1 MHPHGDS
8 SPFDSPTFGR
18 DASIRVD
25 EPVGSASISPSSR
38 DIVLASREGLH
49 IIDLDNPYSPPRH
62 LAHRTLWEVADVQW
76 SPFASHDGLVAST
89 SNQKALIWDLN
100 HANQPPL
107 TLHAHSRAI
116 TDINLS
122 AHHPDILATCA
133 VDTFVHKWD
142 LRTSDKP
149 VFSYAQWDGGA
160 AQVKWNRQDPHILAS
175 AHDRFLCIWDER
187 KGVQP
192 LRTIEAHRSKIY
204 GVDWNRTR
212 QGGVLT
218 CSLDGSIKFWDY
230 TRDEDSMLERV
241 IRTPFGVWRAR
252 HTPFG
257 WGALA
262 MPQRGDF
269 DLHLYDRRL
278 RDGVKRDAK
287 VSPVH
292 TFKGH
297 NDQVKE
303 FLWRT
308 RGNISDDGYDQ
319 REFQLVSWGS
329 DRQLNLYRID
339 STILGSVGYKKGEQ
353 IRKKLQFTRDGA
365 MYKTFHDETPTLP
378 QAKATEQPQAH
389 AFTAPSQLSA
399 LFQSAGMSKP
409 SLPYAQNAFQGPGA
423 SARDRGLTSMQAR
436 GLTTMQARTREKKTV
451 DKLTWMQGVKIGGR
465 DGNFNR
471 HGSRPDVLSPD
482 QALMWDSPES
492 LGDEITHVGSKF
504 KKVKFEE
511 VEIPRRTATVTLN
524 GPWGEHEA
532 PVFMRIS
539 IRFPPDYPLSATP
552 HCRIEKTTSYISE
565 GTISKLD
572 SEIKA
577 LAEVYKN
584 RRRGSLEAIISYLLG
599 ERGLEESISWLSDGA
614 VTDGAVTQDED
625 SSSDEEDEMGADFA
639 TPAMEM
645 SGTDI
650 LGPFNANA
658 NVPLPRQCGAI
669 WSRDGRLVTFFPPK
683 PEPKPMFSNLA
694 TLSNDSRTYK
704 SKRIFEMLG
713 QLNKDSP
720 DPGRKSSSAME
731 NPDDSASQG
740 SWETS
745 SSSSSGSPVRGGL
758 SGIAPPVAWRGGPL
772 KFQRSSQQSSA
783 GYEAKPLP
791 SKPKSIIT
799 IRNLANLL
807 PAKRELAEDYEV
819 FGEAAEVCSHNAT
832 VARVY
837 GYAELADIWNL
848 VGLIL
853 ADQVPLEIMQQSY
866 RREPILVV
874 AKRTAVQIRKKD
886 SGLDL
891 SFDEP
896 ESIAKPKLKS
906 RVKWGNHPFAR
917 TLVQQLFDHFEKLAD
932 SQMLA
937 MLSCMFHEPAAS
949 EGVTTGM
956 MMRNPHADLHLSMRT
971 PAFSLDYFP
980 SREVAASLFQP
991 FVSVTDQSNGMHF
1004 RADMGMNKYDKK
1016 LNTFGSAGSSNGP
1029 WSGDA
1034 MASGP
1039 TTPYSTGNTPPPTFS
1054 RSSTFR
1060 SASSAHASIA
1070 SSPERSKRSGTPFSN
1085 ALTSFS
1091 RPFQNASNSPPV
1103 HHQRIR
1109 TFDGDLSTSAPEKSS
1124 VTWGP
1129 NTVYGGASTGSN
1141 ASSSHRSNSHKRN
1154 RTTAQIS
1161 GEQQQRFVSFDSI
1174 EEGGADEI
1182 DFDDDDFYP
1191 NFEDDKTDIAPLD
1204 RTSGGNVIHV
1214 TLKNQDQFDDDGYLS
1229 VPLLAQERAWMYA
1242 EYRASY
1248 ANNELAGWGLQV
1260 KRSEVLKYN
1269 GLTSYWTKDDDDDT
1283 HEEDLAVGRSQE
1295 SIGRVRFPSTVPQP
1309 STTAT
1314 PLLTNPQS
1322 STIVPDDLILC
1333 PLPIHSLSNPPTTST
1348 TARSSV
1354 THTRAHT
1361 PDPHNLLLAATN
1373 ANTNAH
1379 NTSSH
1384 HHTTHSNHHHP
1395 LAHHPSTNLYA
1406 THPTP
1411 TPLPTRPPSTKSISP
1426 PNEKAPSE
1434 NDDGRSA
1441 DGGASGMDVV
1451 GFGAGREGTVEGGL
1465 WRVRTCVVCWL
1476 ALDGLYRTCAE
1487 CGHAVHAECG
1497 GWDEVDEV
1505 GGGECWYCG
1514 GS

>member
-100 HANQPPL
+100 HSNHPPL

-142 LRTSDKP
+142 LRTPDRP

-175 AHDRFLCIWDER
+175 AHDKLLCIWDER
-187 KGVQP
+187 KGVEP

-204 GVDWNRTR
+204 GVDWNRMR

-230 TRDEDSMLERV
+230 TRDEDEMLERV

-278 RDGVKRDAK
+278 RDGVKLDAK
-287 VSPVH
+287 VPPVH

-297 NDQVKE
+297 NGQVKE

-308 RGNISDDGYDQ
+308 RGDVTDDGYDQ

-339 STILGSVGYKKGEQ
+339 SSILGSVGYKKGEHT
-353 IRKKLQFTRDGA
+353 RKKLFMTRQGA
-365 MYKTFHDETPTLP
+365 LYKTFHDEAPISSPNTKVAD
-378 QAKATEQPQAH
+378 QQQAH
-389 AFTAPSQLSA
+389 PFTAPSQLSA

-409 SLPYAQNAFQGPGA
+409 SLPYAQTAFQGPGA

-465 DGNFNR
+465 DGQFNR

-482 QALMWDSPES
+482 QQLLWDSPES

-524 GPWGEHEA
+524 GPWGENEA

-539 IRFPPDYPLSATP
+539 IRFPPDYPVSATP
-552 HCRIEKTTSYISE
+552 HCSIEKTTSYISE
-565 GTISKLD
+565 STISKLD

-584 RRRGSLEAIISYLLG
+584 RKRGSLDAIISYLLG
-599 ERGLEESISWLSDGA
+599 ERDLEESISWLSDGA
-614 VTDGAVTQDED
+614 LTDSGVTQDEE
-625 SSSDEEDEMGADFA
+625 SSSDEEDEVGADFA

-650 LGPFNANA
+650 LGPLNANA
-658 NVPLPRQCGAI
+658 NVPLPRQCGAV

-683 PEPKPMFSNLA
+683 PEPKPMFSNLEA
-694 TLSNDSRTYK
+694 LRNDSRTYK

-713 QLNKDSP
+713 QLNKESP
-720 DPGRKSSSAME
+720 DPGRKSSSAVD
-731 NPDDSASQG
+731 NPEDSDSQG

-772 KFQRSSQQSSA
+772 KFQRSSQHSSA
-783 GYEAKPLP
+783 GYEVKPIAP
-791 SKPKSIIT
+791 KPKSIVT
-799 IRNLANLL
+799 IRNLEDLL
-807 PAKRELAEDYEV
+807 PAKRELAERYEI
-819 FGEAAEVCSHNAT
+819 FGEASDVCSHNAA
-832 VARVY
+832 VATDC
-837 GYAELADIWNL
+837 GYSELADIWNL

-853 ADQVPLEIMQQSY
+853 ADQVPLEVMQQSY

-896 ESIAKPKLKS
+896 EAIAKPKLKS
-906 RVKWGNHPFAR
+906 RVKWGYHPFGR
-917 TLVQQLFDHFEKLAD
+917 VLVERLFEHFEKLAD

-980 SREVAASLFQP
+980 SREVAASLFKPQ
-991 FVSVTDQSNGMHF
+991 FSITDQYDKSHF
-1004 RADMGMNKYDKK
+1004 HPHIGHDGGLSKYDKR

-1029 WSGDA
+1029 WSGDLP
-1034 MASGP
+1034 SGP
-1039 TTPYSTGNTPPPTFS
+1039 TTPYSTGNTPPPSFS
-1054 RSSTFR
+1054 RSTTFR
-1060 SASSAHASIA
+1060 SASSAYASMA
-1070 SSPERSKRSGTPFSN
+1070 SSPERSKRSSTPFTS

-1091 RPFQNASNSPPV
+1091 RPFQTANNSPPAR
-1103 HHQRIR
+1103 QRTR

-1129 NTVYGGASTGSN
+1129 NTIYGGASTGSN
-1141 ASSSHRSNSHKRN
+1141 SSSVNRSNSHKRN
-1154 RTTAQIS
+1154 RATTQTANEQQQ
-1161 GEQQQRFVSFDSI
+1161 QQQRFVSFDSI
-1174 EEGGADEI
+1174 DELGTDEP
-1182 DFDDDDFYP
+1182 DFDDDDDFYP
-1191 NFEDDKTDIAPLD
+1191 NFEDDKTDIAPID
-1204 RTSGGNVIHV
+1204 RNPGGSVIQV

-1229 VPLLAQERAWMYA
+1229 VPLLDQELGWMYA
-1242 EYRASY
+1242 AYRANY
-1248 ANNELAGWGLQV
+1248 ANNELAGWGLQI

-1269 GLTSYWTKDDDDDT
+1269 GLTSYWIKDEVDEAR
-1283 HEEDLAVGRSQE
+1283 EEDLAVGRSQE
-1295 SIGRVRFPSTVPQP
+1295 SIGARVSNAISTFLLNSCVAHAPRLITGQNHSHQPSFPTTSSSALCHCRRSPIPQP
-1309 STTAT
+1309 PAQPPAALSPTPAPTLRILPNSFSWRPPAAAAAPTTIPAAT
-1314 PLLTNPQS
+1314 PRASNRMPR
-1322 STIVPDDLILC
+1322 
-1333 PLPIHSLSNPPTTST
+1333 PIPTTTTST
-1348 TARSSV
+1348 TPSSL
-1354 THTRAHT
+1354 T
-1361 PDPHNLLLAATN
+1361 
-1373 ANTNAH
+1373 
-1379 NTSSH
+1379 
-1384 HHTTHSNHHHP
+1384 
-1395 LAHHPSTNLYA
+1395 
-1406 THPTP
+1406 TP
-1411 TPLPTRPPSTKSISP
+1411 TPPMLHTRPRRHSTRARP
-1426 PNEKAPSE
+1426 P
-1434 NDDGRSA
+1434 
-1441 DGGASGMDVV
+1441 
-1451 GFGAGREGTVEGGL
+1451 
-1465 WRVRTCVVCWL
+1465 
-1476 ALDGLYRTCAE
+1476 
-1487 CGHAVHAECG
+1487 
-1497 GWDEVDEV
+1497 
-1505 GGGECWYCG
+1505 
-1514 GS
+1514 

>member
-100 HANQPPL
+100 HANHPPL

-142 LRTSDKP
+142 LRTPDRP

-175 AHDRFLCIWDER
+175 AHDKLLCIWDER
-187 KGVQP
+187 KGVEP

-204 GVDWNRTR
+204 GVDWNRMR

-230 TRDEDSMLERV
+230 TRDEDEMLERV

-287 VSPVH
+287 VPPVH

-297 NDQVKE
+297 NGQVKE

-308 RGNISDDGYDQ
+308 RGDVTDDGYDQ

-339 STILGSVGYKKGEQ
+339 SSILGSVGYKKGEHT
-353 IRKKLQFTRDGA
+353 RKKLFMTRQGA
-365 MYKTFHDETPTLP
+365 LYKTFHDEAPVLSPKTKVAD
-378 QAKATEQPQAH
+378 QQQAH
-389 AFTAPSQLSA
+389 PFTAPSQLSA

-409 SLPYAQNAFQGPGA
+409 SLPYAQTAFQGPGA

-465 DGNFNR
+465 DGQFNR

-482 QALMWDSPES
+482 QQLLWDSPES

-524 GPWGEHEA
+524 GPWGENEA

-539 IRFPPDYPLSATP
+539 IRFPPDYPVSATP
-552 HCRIEKTTSYISE
+552 HCSIEKTTSYISE
-565 GTISKLD
+565 STISKLD

-584 RRRGSLEAIISYLLG
+584 RKRGSLDAIISYLLG

-614 VTDGAVTQDED
+614 LTDSGVTQDEE
-625 SSSDEEDEMGADFA
+625 SSSDEEDEVGADFA

-650 LGPFNANA
+650 LGPLNANA
-658 NVPLPRQCGAI
+658 NVPLPRQCGAV

-683 PEPKPMFSNLA
+683 PEPKPMFSNLEA
-694 TLSNDSRTYK
+694 LRNDSRTYK

-713 QLNKDSP
+713 QLNKESP
-720 DPGRKSSSAME
+720 DPGRKSSSAVD
-731 NPDDSASQG
+731 NPDDSDSQG

-772 KFQRSSQQSSA
+772 KFQRSSQHSSA
-783 GYEAKPLP
+783 GYEVKPIAP
-791 SKPKSIIT
+791 KPKSIIT
-799 IRNLANLL
+799 IRNLEDLL
-807 PAKRELAEDYEV
+807 PAKRELAERYEI
-819 FGEAAEVCSHNAT
+819 FGEASDVCSHNAA
-832 VARVY
+832 VATDC
-837 GYAELADIWNL
+837 GYSELADIWNL

-853 ADQVPLEIMQQSY
+853 ADQVPLEVMQQSY

-896 ESIAKPKLKS
+896 EAIAKPKLKS
-906 RVKWGNHPFAR
+906 RVKWGYHPFGR
-917 TLVQQLFDHFEKLAD
+917 TVN
-932 SQMLA
+932 
-937 MLSCMFHEPAAS
+937 EP
-949 EGVTTGM
+949 
-956 MMRNPHADLHLSMRT
+956 
-971 PAFSLDYFP
+971 
-980 SREVAASLFQP
+980 Q
-991 FVSVTDQSNGMHF
+991 
-1004 RADMGMNKYDKK
+1004 
-1016 LNTFGSAGSSNGP
+1016 
-1029 WSGDA
+1029 
-1034 MASGP
+1034 
-1039 TTPYSTGNTPPPTFS
+1039 
-1054 RSSTFR
+1054 
-1060 SASSAHASIA
+1060 
-1070 SSPERSKRSGTPFSN
+1070 
-1085 ALTSFS
+1085 
-1091 RPFQNASNSPPV
+1091 
-1103 HHQRIR
+1103 
-1109 TFDGDLSTSAPEKSS
+1109 
-1124 VTWGP
+1124 
-1129 NTVYGGASTGSN
+1129 
-1141 ASSSHRSNSHKRN
+1141 
-1154 RTTAQIS
+1154 
-1161 GEQQQRFVSFDSI
+1161 QQQRFVSFDSI
-1174 EEGGADEI
+1174 DELGTDEP
-1182 DFDDDDFYP
+1182 DFDDDEDFYP
-1191 NFEDDKTDIAPLD
+1191 NFEDDKTDIAPID
-1204 RTSGGNVIHV
+1204 RNPGGSVIQV

-1229 VPLLAQERAWMYA
+1229 VPLLNQELGWMYA
-1242 EYRASY
+1242 AYRANY
-1248 ANNELAGWGLQV
+1248 ANNELAGWGLQI

-1269 GLTSYWTKDDDDDT
+1269 GLTSYWIKDEVEEAR
-1283 HEEDLAVGRSQE
+1283 EEDLAVGRSQE
-1295 SIGRVRFPSTVPQP
+1295 SIGAR
-1309 STTAT
+1309 
-1314 PLLTNPQS
+1314 S
-1322 STIVPDDLILC
+1322 STIVPDDLVLC
-1333 PLPIHSLSNPPTTST
+1333 PLPLPPLSDPPTTST

-1361 PDPHNLLLAATN
+1361 PDPSHLLQLAASAGTN
-1373 ANTNAH
+1373 NH
-1379 NTSSH
+1379 TSSNAASQQQHTAAANSH
-1384 HHTTHSNHHHP
+1384 HYHLHNPFFTYHSHTP
-1395 LAHHPSTNLYA
+1395 YA
-1406 THPTP
+1406 THPTT
-1411 TPLPTRPPSTKSISP
+1411 TPLPTRPPSIKSGSTDSP
-1426 PNEKAPSE
+1426 PNEKAATNEHDGAFGGGWLPS
-1434 NDDGRSA
+1434 A
-1441 DGGASGMDVV
+1441 TTTTTTATA
-1451 GFGAGREGTVEGGL
+1451 FGAGGANGVGHGAAGNSSAGISK
-1465 WRVRTCVVCWL
+1465 VRTCMVCWL
-1476 ALDGLYRTCAE
+1476 QLDGLYRTCAE

-1497 GWDEVDEV
+1497 GEPAASGLLD
-1505 GGGECWYCG
+1505 GHGEAGVVCWYCG
-1514 GS
+1514 G

>member
-62 LAHRTLWEVADVQW
+62 LSHRTLWEVADVQW

-142 LRTSDKP
+142 LRAPSKP

-230 TRDEDSMLERV
+230 TRDEESMLERV

-278 RDGVKRDAK
+278 GDGVKRDAK
-287 VSPVH
+287 VPPVH

-308 RGNISDDGYDQ
+308 RGDVTDDGHDH

-339 STILGSVGYKKGEQ
+339 SSMLRSVGYKKGEQ
-353 IRKKLQFTRDGA
+353 MCRAFHMTRQGA
-365 MYKTFHDETPTLP
+365 LYKTFHDDMPLSLP
-378 QAKATEQPQAH
+378 QTKVPEQHQAH
-389 AFTAPSQLSA
+389 AFTAAPSQLSA

-409 SLPYAQNAFQGPGA
+409 SLPYAQTAFQGPGA
-423 SARDRGLTSMQAR
+423 SARDR

-465 DGNFNR
+465 DGQFNR

-482 QALMWDSPES
+482 QQLLWDSPES

-504 KKVKFEE
+504 KRVKFEE

-524 GPWGEHEA
+524 GPWGENESA
-532 PVFMRIS
+532 VFMRIS
-539 IRFPPDYPLSATP
+539 IRFPPDYPVSATP
-552 HCRIEKTTSYISE
+552 HCSIEKTTSYISE
-565 GTISKLD
+565 ATISRLD

-584 RRRGSLEAIISYLLG
+584 RKRGSLDAIISYLLG

-614 VTDGAVTQDED
+614 VTDSGVTQDDD
-625 SSSDEEDEMGADFA
+625 SSSDEEDEVGADFA

-650 LGPFNANA
+650 LGPLNATA
-658 NVPLPRQCGAI
+658 NVPLPRQCGAV
-669 WSRDGRLVTFFPPK
+669 WSADGRLVTFFPPK

-713 QLNKDSP
+713 QLNKESP
-720 DPGRKSSSAME
+720 ESLRKPSSAMD
-731 NPDDSASQG
+731 NNDDSDSQG

-783 GYEAKPLP
+783 SYEVQLV
-791 SKPKSIIT
+791 STKPKSIIT
-799 IRNLANLL
+799 IHDLADLL
-807 PAKRELAEDYEV
+807 PAKRELAEDYEI
-819 FGEAAEVCSHNAT
+819 FGEASEVCTHNAA
-832 VARVY
+832 VARHY
-837 GYAELADIWNL
+837 GYGELADVWNL
-848 VGLIL
+848 IGLIL

-874 AKRTAVQIRKKD
+874 AKRTAVQIRKRD

-896 ESIAKPKLKS
+896 EAIAHPKLKS

-917 TLVQQLFDHFEKLAD
+917 SLIQRLFDYFEKLAD

-980 SREVAASLFQP
+980 SKEVATSMFQP
-991 FVSVTDQSNGMHF
+991 LVSITDQSNGMQFHPQMGT
-1004 RADMGMNKYDKK
+1004 DMGLSKADKR
-1016 LNTFGSAGSSNGP
+1016 LNTFGSVGSSNGP

-1034 MASGP
+1034 MPSGP
-1039 TTPYSTGNTPPPTFS
+1039 TTPYSTGSTPPPTFS
-1054 RSSTFR
+1054 RSTTFR
-1060 SASSAHASIA
+1060 SASSAQASMA
-1070 SSPERSKRSGTPFSN
+1070 SSPERSKRSSTPFSN

-1091 RPFQNASNSPPV
+1091 RPFTTANNSPPV
-1103 HHQRIR
+1103 SHNRSR

-1129 NTVYGGASTGSN
+1129 NTVYGGASTGSTT
-1141 ASSSHRSNSHKRN
+1141 SSTHKRT
-1154 RTTAQIS
+1154 RTGLQTTTEQQQQQ
-1161 GEQQQRFVSFDSI
+1161 QQQRFLSFDSI
-1174 EEGGADEI
+1174 DEGGVD
-1182 DFDDDDFYP
+1182 DPGFSDDDDFYP
-1191 NFEDDKTDIAPLD
+1191 NVDDSDKTDTAPLN
-1204 RTSGGNVIHV
+1204 SNPGNVIQV
-1214 TLKNQDQFDDDGYLS
+1214 TLKNQDQFDDDGHLS
-1229 VPLLAQERAWMYA
+1229 ISLLDQERAWLYA
-1242 EYRASY
+1242 AYRASY
-1248 ANNELAGWGLQV
+1248 ASNELAGWGFQV

-1269 GLTSYWTKDDDDDT
+1269 GLTSYWIEDT
-1283 HEEDLAVGRSQE
+1283 VDEGREDLAVGRSQ
-1295 SIGRVRFPSTVPQP
+1295 STIGAHVRFPSPPPIVANPHPSVLHRQPREPHPLPPPPPSLLHPHNRQPRHHGSQLRDPHARPNPRPAPPPQP
-1309 STTAT
+1309 THRHRHQQH
-1314 PLLTNPQS
+1314 PLHPHHLPQQ
-1322 STIVPDDLILC
+1322 P
-1333 PLPIHSLSNPPTTST
+1333 PLHLRPPPL
-1348 TARSSV
+1348 RKPLR
-1354 THTRAHT
+1354 HPPH
-1361 PDPHNLLLAATN
+1361 PDPGTHPPPVHQIHLPAQRTRRLGRRQKRSQRRRRHGRWRSWWGRCRRRRQDDEDVHGVLAA
-1373 ANTNAH
+1373 A
-1379 NTSSH
+1379 
-1384 HHTTHSNHHHP
+1384 
-1395 LAHHPSTNLYA
+1395 
-1406 THPTP
+1406 
-1411 TPLPTRPPSTKSISP
+1411 
-1426 PNEKAPSE
+1426 
-1434 NDDGRSA
+1434 
-1441 DGGASGMDVV
+1441 GGAVSDVC
-1451 GFGAGREGTVEGGL
+1451 
-1465 WRVRTCVVCWL
+1465 RVR
-1476 ALDGLYRTCAE
+1476 A
-1487 CGHAVHAECG
+1487 CGACG
-1497 GWDEVDEV
+1497 VWRWGRR
-1505 GGGECWYCG
+1505 
-1514 GS
+1514 

>member
-100 HANQPPL
+100 HANHPPL

-142 LRTSDKP
+142 LRTPDRP

-175 AHDRFLCIWDER
+175 AHDKLLCIWDER
-187 KGVQP
+187 KGVEP

-204 GVDWNRTR
+204 GVDWNRMR

-230 TRDEDSMLERV
+230 TRDEDEMLERV

-287 VSPVH
+287 VPPVH

-297 NDQVKE
+297 NGQVKE

-308 RGNISDDGYDQ
+308 RGDVTDDGYDQ

-339 STILGSVGYKKGEQ
+339 SSILGSVGYKKGEHT
-353 IRKKLQFTRDGA
+353 RKKLFMTRQGA
-365 MYKTFHDETPTLP
+365 LYKTFHDEAPVLSPKTKVAD
-378 QAKATEQPQAH
+378 QQQAH
-389 AFTAPSQLSA
+389 PFTAPSQLSA

-409 SLPYAQNAFQGPGA
+409 SLPYAQTAFQGPGA

-465 DGNFNR
+465 DGQFNR

-482 QALMWDSPES
+482 QQLLWDSPES

-524 GPWGEHEA
+524 GPWGENEA

-539 IRFPPDYPLSATP
+539 IRFPPDYPVSATP
-552 HCRIEKTTSYISE
+552 HCSIEKTTSYISE
-565 GTISKLD
+565 STISKLD

-584 RRRGSLEAIISYLLG
+584 RKRGSLDAIISYLLG

-614 VTDGAVTQDED
+614 LTDSGVTQDEE
-625 SSSDEEDEMGADFA
+625 SSSDEEDEVGADFA

-650 LGPFNANA
+650 LGPLNANA
-658 NVPLPRQCGAI
+658 NVPLPRQCGAV

-683 PEPKPMFSNLA
+683 PEPKPMFSNLEA
-694 TLSNDSRTYK
+694 LRNDSRTYK

-713 QLNKDSP
+713 QLNKESP
-720 DPGRKSSSAME
+720 DPGRKSSSAVD
-731 NPDDSASQG
+731 NPDDSDSQG

-772 KFQRSSQQSSA
+772 KFQRSSQHSSA
-783 GYEAKPLP
+783 GYEVMPIAP
-791 SKPKSIIT
+791 KPKSIIT
-799 IRNLANLL
+799 IRSLEDLL
-807 PAKRELAEDYEV
+807 PAKRELAERYEI
-819 FGEAAEVCSHNAT
+819 FGEASDVCSHNAA
-832 VARVY
+832 VATDC
-837 GYAELADIWNL
+837 GYPELADIWNL

-853 ADQVPLEIMQQSY
+853 ADQVPLEVMQQSY

-896 ESIAKPKLKS
+896 EAIAKPKLKS
-906 RVKWGNHPFAR
+906 RVKWGYHPFGR
-917 TLVQQLFDHFEKLAD
+917 VIDELGTDEPDFD
-932 SQMLA
+932 
-937 MLSCMFHEPAAS
+937 
-949 EGVTTGM
+949 
-956 MMRNPHADLHLSMRT
+956 
-971 PAFSLDYFP
+971 
-980 SREVAASLFQP
+980 
-991 FVSVTDQSNGMHF
+991 
-1004 RADMGMNKYDKK
+1004 
-1016 LNTFGSAGSSNGP
+1016 
-1029 WSGDA
+1029 
-1034 MASGP
+1034 
-1039 TTPYSTGNTPPPTFS
+1039 
-1054 RSSTFR
+1054 
-1060 SASSAHASIA
+1060 
-1070 SSPERSKRSGTPFSN
+1070 
-1085 ALTSFS
+1085 
-1091 RPFQNASNSPPV
+1091 
-1103 HHQRIR
+1103 
-1109 TFDGDLSTSAPEKSS
+1109 
-1124 VTWGP
+1124 
-1129 NTVYGGASTGSN
+1129 
-1141 ASSSHRSNSHKRN
+1141 
-1154 RTTAQIS
+1154 
-1161 GEQQQRFVSFDSI
+1161 
-1174 EEGGADEI
+1174 
-1182 DFDDDDFYP
+1182 DDDDFYP
-1191 NFEDDKTDIAPLD
+1191 NFEDDKTDIAPID
-1204 RTSGGNVIHV
+1204 RNPGGSVIQV

-1229 VPLLAQERAWMYA
+1229 VPLLNQELGWMYA
-1242 EYRASY
+1242 AYRANY
-1248 ANNELAGWGLQV
+1248 ANNELAGWGLQI

-1269 GLTSYWTKDDDDDT
+1269 GLTSYWIKDEVEEAR
-1283 HEEDLAVGRSQE
+1283 EEDLAVGRSQE
-1295 SIGRVRFPSTVPQP
+1295 SIGAR
-1309 STTAT
+1309 
-1314 PLLTNPQS
+1314 S
-1322 STIVPDDLILC
+1322 STIVPDDLVLC
-1333 PLPIHSLSNPPTTST
+1333 PLPLPPLSDPPTTST

-1361 PDPHNLLLAATN
+1361 PDPSHLLQLAAAGGSGGGANNHTN
-1373 ANTNAH
+1373 SNAASQQQHAAAAN
-1379 NTSSH
+1379 SH
-1384 HHTTHSNHHHP
+1384 HYHLHNPFFTYHSHTP
-1395 LAHHPSTNLYA
+1395 YA
-1406 THPTP
+1406 THPTT
-1411 TPLPTRPPSTKSISP
+1411 TPLPTRPPSIKSGSTDSP
-1426 PNEKAPSE
+1426 PNEKATTNEHDGAFGGGWLPS
-1434 NDDGRSA
+1434 A
-1441 DGGASGMDVV
+1441 TTTTTTATA
-1451 GFGAGREGTVEGGL
+1451 FGAGGVNGVGHGAAGNNSSSSGIS
-1465 WRVRTCVVCWL
+1465 RVRTCMVCWL
-1476 ALDGLYRTCAE
+1476 QLDGLYRTCAE

-1497 GWDEVDEV
+1497 GEPAASGLLD
-1505 GGGECWYCG
+1505 GHGEAGVVCWYCG
-1514 GS
+1514 G